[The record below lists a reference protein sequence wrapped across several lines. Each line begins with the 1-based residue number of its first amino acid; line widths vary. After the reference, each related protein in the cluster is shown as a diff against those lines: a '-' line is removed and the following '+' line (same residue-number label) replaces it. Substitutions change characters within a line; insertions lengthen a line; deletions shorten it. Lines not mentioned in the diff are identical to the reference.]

1 MIWKHLFVISG
12 GVCTAGIL
20 TCFVLDIN
28 CDCEALCDSLSVK
41 DAINKNWSGL
51 FRGHVKVTAL
61 RDSCAGCLMSRADL
75 PPNVCSIKKTYL
87 TPDCFCSWV
96 EVVLKGLAL
105 WERDTHRQTDREREM
120 FCVIPALKPLV
131 LELDSVSQR
140 DFSSQSYMTV
150 KVDWWQRRRA
160 FLMSLFLKEVRENSN
175 IEQNDRNWTVWLL
188 KHYSNIYW
196 FNSILTQH

>member
-1 MIWKHLFVISG
+1 M
-12 GVCTAGIL
+12 
-20 TCFVLDIN
+20 
-28 CDCEALCDSLSVK
+28 
-41 DAINKNWSGL
+41 
-51 FRGHVKVTAL
+51 KVTCSQ
-61 RDSCAGCLMSRADL
+61 RFMRWMFDVQGSIF
-75 PPNVCSIKKTYL
+75 PPNVCSIQKTNL

-105 WERDTHRQTDREREM
+105 WERDTHRQTM
-120 FCVIPALKPLV
+120 FSVIAALKPLV

-175 IEQNDRNWTVWLL
+175 IEQNDRTEQHGNTNTLQTYIYSPSYLL
-188 KHYSNIYW
+188 YVVLIFSSFH
-196 FNSILTQH
+196 FQ